1 MSLKPFVINSHG
13 RIIFPANFFPE
24 LDFSVFKS
32 LKQFAAV
39 IRRDFGEKA
48 PTDGEILARLRGGQY
63 KSRYELCRDLVL
75 NRFWVNRYT
84 LTMYEKRPVR
94 WGDLPKLREDVFLPV
109 YKARDSPE
117 IGLLEEGYGNL
128 SALWDADW
136 EDQCFGLVMH
146 VLRNKLSS
154 GGELRPIR
162 PTVAEAMA
170 DPANRTRVLRSYDPD
185 FRSYTYEDVVDTI
198 HTVPELE
205 ALMRQCMILHNQYP
219 WDPANSTQV
228 EIGKLKDDDYVV
240 AFVPR
245 TPDAFHFIQR
255 VKKEESWGPRVRQQ
269 PQRPAGME
277 TLALSEPIRPYPP
290 VEVTKQFAV
299 LPRIEA
305 IATYEGEITCSNA
318 DLIRNHAYCWSRMTA
333 AEIFDKTGIE
343 ARCYTELPLEEM
355 ALLAATRALLKSG
368 RSPSEI
374 GAVLFCSCTSTRLI
388 PSVAAWISGE
398 LGLRQTHNSS
408 DIVAAC
414 AGMPYGIAEAIR
426 LLQEIERPVLLIC
439 AEKFS
444 DKIGTVRTSRM
455 IFGDG
460 AAAMVIAPAP
470 KGEASDIEVFQ
481 TFASGA
487 WSEVNSI
494 IWPNPEFDNNIT
506 VFGPEVKAL
515 VTRYL
520 KQMMSELAELPNPT
534 GVGGTLIDAIDLVV
548 PHQANKNM
556 VLTLAEAAGIPGDRI
571 FFNIE
576 HVGNT
581 SSASILLAIHD
592 AVVER
597 RIDRPM
603 LVFAP
608 GFGAGAVGGYVVM
621 RVDPAILSVSSEGRS
636 LEMVQANGNG
646 DGNGNGNGNGHRR
659 MSLTGR
665 VALVTGASRGI
676 GRAIA
681 LELAHCGAS
690 IALNFRSDA
699 KHAEDAAE
707 EIRALGGECILVQ
720 GDVARKGEAAR
731 IVKEVLDKWQRLDI
745 LVNNAGI
752 TRDRSMRKM
761 TDDDW
766 AAVINVNLNGT
777 FYCTS
782 AAVPA
787 MVNQRF
793 GRIINISSVV
803 GQMGAFGQ
811 ANYSAS
817 KGGIIAFTKTL
828 ALEMAKFNITANAI
842 APGFTSTEMVDAI
855 PEEIAAQIKAKIPL
869 GRFAAP
875 EEIAKAAAFLAADGD
890 YITGQELNVNGGY
903 HM

>member
-1 MSLKPFVINSHG
+1 
-13 RIIFPANFFPE
+13 
-24 LDFSVFKS
+24 
-32 LKQFAAV
+32 
-39 IRRDFGEKA
+39 
-48 PTDGEILARLRGGQY
+48 
-63 KSRYELCRDLVL
+63 
-75 NRFWVNRYT
+75 
-84 LTMYEKRPVR
+84 
-94 WGDLPKLREDVFLPV
+94 
-109 YKARDSPE
+109 
-117 IGLLEEGYGNL
+117 
-128 SALWDADW
+128 
-136 EDQCFGLVMH
+136 
-146 VLRNKLSS
+146 
-154 GGELRPIR
+154 
-162 PTVAEAMA
+162 
-170 DPANRTRVLRSYDPD
+170 
-185 FRSYTYEDVVDTI
+185 
-198 HTVPELE
+198 
-205 ALMRQCMILHNQYP
+205 MRQCMILHNQYP
-219 WDPANSTQV
+219 WDPSTSTQT

-240 AFVPR
+240 AFHPR
-245 TPDAFHFIQR
+245 SQDVLRFIQR
-255 VKKEESWGPRVRQQ
+255 VKQDEDWGPRVRQY
-269 PQRPAGME
+269 RTLRSD
-277 TLALSEPIRPYPP
+277 TLALSQPIRPYPP
-290 VEVTKQFAV
+290 VEVSKQFKV
-299 LPRIEA
+299 LPRLEA
-305 IATYEGEITCSNA
+305 IAVYEGEVTCTNA
-318 DLIRNHAYCWSRMTA
+318 DLIRNHAYCWSRMSA
-333 AEIFDKTGIE
+333 AEIGEKTGIE
-343 ARCYTELPLEEM
+343 ERRYTQLPLEDM
-355 ALLAATRALLKSG
+355 ALLAAKKALAKSG
-368 RSPSEI
+368 RRPAEI
-374 GAVLFCSCTSTRLI
+374 GAVLFCTCTSTKLI
-388 PSVAAWISGE
+388 PSIATWLSGE
-398 LGLRQTHNSS
+398 LGLLQTHASC

-414 AGMPYGIAEAIR
+414 AGMPYGLAEAVR
-426 LLQEIERPVLLIC
+426 LLQEIDRPVLLVC

-460 AAAMVIAPAP
+460 AAAVIVAPAP
-470 KGEASDIEVFQ
+470 EGTPSDIEFFQ
-481 TFASGA
+481 TYASGP

-506 VFGPEVKAL
+506 VYGPEVKAL

-520 KQMMSELAELPNPT
+520 KEMMGELAQLPNPN
-534 GVGGTLIDAIDLVV
+534 GGSGSLIDAIDLVV

-576 HVGNT
+576 RVGNT
-581 SSASILLAIHD
+581 SSASILLAVHD
-592 AVVER
+592 AVREG

-603 LVFAP
+603 RVFAP

-621 RVDPAILSVSSEGRS
+621 RVDPAIVSCNSEDRS
-636 LEMVQANGNG
+636 LEMANVAGGNG
-646 DGNGNGNGNGHRR
+646 SYQPS
-659 MSLTGR
+659 SLSGK

-681 LELAHCGAS
+681 LELAHRGANV
-690 IALNFRSDA
+690 AVNFRADA
-699 KHAEDAAE
+699 KQAEIAAD
-707 EIRALGGECILVQ
+707 EIRELGGQCLVIQ
-720 GDVARKGEAAR
+720 GDVAKKGEAAR

-766 AAVINVNLNGT
+766 VAVIDTNLNGT

-855 PEEIAAQIKAKIPL
+855 PEELAAEIKAKIPL
-869 GRFAAP
+869 GRFATV
-875 EEIAKAAAFLAADGD
+875 EEIAKAAAFLATDGD

>member
-1 MSLKPFVINSHG
+1 M
-13 RIIFPANFFPE
+13 
-24 LDFSVFKS
+24 
-32 LKQFAAV
+32 
-39 IRRDFGEKA
+39 
-48 PTDGEILARLRGGQY
+48 
-63 KSRYELCRDLVL
+63 
-75 NRFWVNRYT
+75 
-84 LTMYEKRPVR
+84 
-94 WGDLPKLREDVFLPV
+94 
-109 YKARDSPE
+109 KAR
-117 IGLLEEGYGNL
+117 
-128 SALWDADW
+128 
-136 EDQCFGLVMH
+136 
-146 VLRNKLSS
+146 
-154 GGELRPIR
+154 
-162 PTVAEAMA
+162 
-170 DPANRTRVLRSYDPD
+170 
-185 FRSYTYEDVVDTI
+185 
-198 HTVPELE
+198 
-205 ALMRQCMILHNQYP
+205 
-219 WDPANSTQV
+219 STC
-228 EIGKLKDDDYVV
+228 
-240 AFVPR
+240 
-245 TPDAFHFIQR
+245 T
-255 VKKEESWGPRVRQQ
+255 
-269 PQRPAGME
+269 
-277 TLALSEPIRPYPP
+277 
-290 VEVTKQFAV
+290 
-299 LPRIEA
+299 
-305 IATYEGEITCSNA
+305 NA
-318 DLIRNHAYCWSRMTA
+318 DLIRNHAYCWSRMSA
-333 AEIFDKTGIE
+333 AEISEKTGIE
-343 ARCYTELPLEEM
+343 ERRYTQLPLEDM
-355 ALLAATRALLKSG
+355 ALFAAKKALAKSG
-368 RSPSEI
+368 RRPAEI
-374 GAVLFCSCTSTRLI
+374 GAVLLCTCTSTKLI
-388 PSVAAWISGE
+388 PSIATWLSGE
-398 LGLRQTHNSS
+398 LGLMQTHTSC

-414 AGMPYGIAEAIR
+414 AGMPYGLAEAVR

-460 AAAMVIAPAP
+460 AAAVVVAPAP
-470 KGEASDIEVFQ
+470 EGTPSDIEFFQ
-481 TFASGA
+481 TYASGP

-506 VFGPEVKAL
+506 VYGPEVKAL

-520 KQMMSELAELPNPT
+520 KEMMGELAQLPDPN
-534 GVGGTLIDAIDLVV
+534 GGGGSLIDAIELVV

-576 HVGNT
+576 RVGNT
-581 SSASILLAIHD
+581 SSASILMAVHD
-592 AVVER
+592 AVREG

-603 LVFAP
+603 RVFAP

-621 RVDPAILSVSSEGRS
+621 RVDPAIVSCNSEDRS
-636 LEMVQANGNG
+636 LEMANVAG
-646 DGNGNGNGNGHRR
+646 GNGNYQPT
-659 MSLTGR
+659 SLAGK

-681 LELAHCGAS
+681 LELSRRGANV
-690 IALNFRSDA
+690 ALNFRADA
-699 KHAEDAAE
+699 KQAEIAAD
-707 EIRALGGECILVQ
+707 EIRELGGECLLVQ
-720 GDVARKGEAAR
+720 GDVAKKGEAAR

-766 AAVINVNLNGT
+766 VAVINVNLNGT

-869 GRFAAP
+869 GRFATV